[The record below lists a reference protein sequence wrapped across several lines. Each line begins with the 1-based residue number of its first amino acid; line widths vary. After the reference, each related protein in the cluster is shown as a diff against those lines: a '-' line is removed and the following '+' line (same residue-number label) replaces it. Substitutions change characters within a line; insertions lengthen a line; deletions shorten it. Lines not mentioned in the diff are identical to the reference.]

1 LRRLPLAYIMDTK
14 EYLSR
19 IEFFGKT
26 KVDLNTLNQLHQN
39 HVFHIPFEN
48 LDIQN
53 GQKLHLEESK
63 LFNKIINSR
72 RGGFCY
78 ELNYLFLSLLKNL
91 GFDAK
96 MISARIFDNDDFGP
110 EFDHMAIIVSLGNE
124 EWLADV
130 GFGDLF
136 IKPLKINLEIEQ
148 IDGGNTFKISL
159 FSEQSYLLSKSEN
172 GLDFEKKYV
181 FETNEK
187 KLEQFL
193 PQCKLKQ
200 QSPDSYFVQNK
211 VCTIVQ
217 KSGRKTIFNSKYI
230 EKKHGNKTELLIKNK
245 EQEKRILEKEFGMTE
260 NNVC

>member
-1 LRRLPLAYIMDTK
+1 MNTK

-19 IEFFGKT
+19 IKFFGKT
-26 KVDLNTLNQLHQN
+26 KADLSTLNQLHQN

-48 LDIQN
+48 LDIQS
-53 GQKLHLEESK
+53 GQKIHLEELQ
-63 LFNKIINSR
+63 LFNKIIKSK

-78 ELNYLFLSLLKNL
+78 ELNYLFLSLLTNL

-96 MISARIFDNDDFGP
+96 MISARIFENDDFGP
-110 EFDHMAIIVSLGNE
+110 EFDHMAIIVSLENE

-136 IKPLKINLEIEQ
+136 IKPLKINQEIEQ
-148 IDGGNTFKISL
+148 MDGGNTFKISL
-159 FSEQSYLLSKSEN
+159 FNKKSYLLSKSEN
-172 GLDFEKKYV
+172 GLEFEKKYV
-181 FETNEK
+181 FETDEK
-187 KLEQFL
+187 RLEQFL
-193 PQCKLKQ
+193 PQCELKQ

-211 VCTIVQ
+211 VCTIAQ

-230 EKKHGNKTELLIKNK
+230 EKQYGNKTELLIENN
-245 EQEKRILEKEFGMTE
+245 EQEKNILEKEFGMTE